1 MKLFTK
7 AILNALPQLYAN
19 DGKKPEDVKV
29 PLKLFNPSGAGT
41 WYITEYSPETNEG
54 YGLCDLGYG
63 GEMGY
68 VSISELQALRL
79 PFGMGIERDISWDMN
94 TKLSEVKA
102 KHPAY

>member
-19 DGKKPEDVKV
+19 DEKSADETKV
-29 PLKLFNPSGAGT
+29 PLKLFNPCGAQT
-41 WYITEYSPETNEG
+41 WYITEYSPEENLA

-68 VSISELQALRL
+68 ISIEELESLKL
-79 PFGMGIERDISWDMN
+79 PFGLKIERDISWDMN
-94 TKLSEVKA
+94 TKLSEVKE

>member
-7 AILNALPQLYAN
+7 AILNALPPLYAN
-19 DGKKPEDVKV
+19 DGKPAGEVKV
-29 PLKLFNPSGAGT
+29 PLKLFNPCGAQT
-41 WYITEYSPETNEG
+41 WYITEYDPSENLA

-68 VSISELQALRL
+68 VSIDELMELKL
-79 PFGMGIERDISWDMN
+79 PMGLSIERDICWDMS
-94 TKLSEVKA
+94 TRLSEVKE

>member
-19 DGKKPEDVKV
+19 DGKDASEVKV
-29 PLKLFNPSGAGT
+29 PLKLFNPCGAQT
-41 WYITEYSPETNEG
+41 WYMTEYSPEKNLA

-68 VSISELQALRL
+68 VSIDELESLKL
-79 PFGMGIERDISWDMN
+79 PFGLKIERDICWDMN
-94 TKLSEVKA
+94 TKLSEVKE